1 VTGSPLL
8 RYLARRLAFALLL
21 VLFVSSA
28 SLLLARLAPGD
39 YTAELM
45 DGRMTAETLERERAR
60 LGLDRPFLAQ
70 YTSWLARLA
79 RLDLGTSFRYGRPV
93 RDLIAERAGNTFL
106 LALAALLLATVLG
119 LPSGVLTGSRRGGV
133 IPAVVRGLSILSLSV
148 PPLISALLFAMLAA
162 RTGWFP
168 IGGLSAGGE
177 AGAGWLSAAGTLVWH
192 LTLPALALAL
202 PLAAML
208 ERLQSRALSE
218 ALREP
223 CVIAALAR
231 GVPAERVVWRHGV
244 RLAIKPVAAVY
255 GILIG
260 TLLSGSFAVE
270 IVTAWP
276 GLGSLMYEA
285 LRSRDIYLVAGSA
298 AAGSLFLAAG
308 TLASDLLL
316 AAADPRLRETS

>member
-1 VTGSPLL
+1 VIGAPLL
-8 RYLARRLAFALLL
+8 PYVARRAGFALLL

-39 YTAELM
+39 YAELL
-45 DGRMTAETLERERAR
+45 DGRASAEAVERERAR
-60 LGLDRPFLAQ
+60 LGLDRPFLVQ
-70 YTSWLARLA
+70 YADWLARVA

-93 RDLIAERAGNTFL
+93 RELIAERAGNTFL
-106 LALAALLLATVLG
+106 LATAALLLATLLG

-133 IPAVVRGLSILSLSV
+133 VPAIVRGLSILSLSV

-168 IGGLSAGGE
+168 IGGLSAVAEPGG
-177 AGAGWLSAAGTLVWH
+177 GPLAAVGTLLWH
-192 LTLPALALAL
+192 LMLPALALAL

-208 ERLQSRALSE
+208 ERLQSRAMVD

-223 CVIAALAR
+223 CVMAAAAR
-231 GVPAERVVWRHGV
+231 GVPAVRLVWRHAL

-255 GILIG
+255 GIVIG

-285 LRSRDIYLVAGSA
+285 LRSRDVYLVAGCA
-298 AAGSLFLAAG
+298 AAGSLFLAG
-308 TLASDLLL
+308 GSLASDLLL
-316 AAADPRLRETS
+316 AAADPRLRDAS